1 MLAWE
6 GEGDGGVW
14 WGLWWGCC
22 SCCCCCCWYLL
33 FRWSMKASL
42 LRSMSALW
50 RLVRASRLWAAVTV
64 WRCSDVCTKPTFE
77 KRRPLFPSVR
87 YSRGYSRSSLDI
99 KWPPPR
105 SGSGN
110 EDRKGE
116 KVGGEG
122 GSKKRG
128 KEKCARKMNPH
139 TKTHKNF
146 RHTHT
151 ANRHAQVKANEAETR
166 TWKKARR
173 EQERARWRNVRLFTI
188 RAEWFPEGKLI
199 LFKLRMEE
207 KEKIQCNHISL
218 LVFCNTLFWKKQKQ
232 NLGV

>member
-1 MLAWE
+1 MLACE

-14 WGLWWGCC
+14 CGLWWGCC

-77 KRRPLFPSVR
+77 KRRPLFPRVR

-105 SGSGN
+105 SESEG
-110 EDRKGE
+110 EDK
-116 KVGGEG
+116 KGEG
-122 GSKKRG
+122 GKIKNRR
-128 KEKCARKMNPH
+128 KETCKEDEPSH
-139 TKTHKNF
+139 TKMQKDFRRAHTRTRTHAKQ
-146 RHTHT
+146 THT
-151 ANRHAQVKANEAETR
+151 SGSKWSRNKDVEKSQKENRR
-166 TWKKARR
+166 GW
-173 EQERARWRNVRLFTI
+173 
-188 RAEWFPEGKLI
+188 
-199 LFKLRMEE
+199 
-207 KEKIQCNHISL
+207 
-218 LVFCNTLFWKKQKQ
+218 
-232 NLGV
+232 GVE